1 MPTIKLNIDTPK
13 VDFEILDKKYTVYI
27 NDNVIEQMGKATT
40 LAGQFDKMAED
51 LQGVEDVEK
60 AGKKIAALFKESR
73 EALESMIDGLLG
85 EKGIGEKIYEAG
97 NKSTMLLVNFV
108 NQMDEAIDKV
118 NQQAQATRQ
127 KALEAQFPAAKPTVV
142 GKNDD

>member
-1 MPTIKLNIDTPK
+1 MPTIKLNLDTPK
-13 VDFEILDKKYTVYI
+13 VDFEILDKKYTVYV
-27 NDNVIEQMGKATT
+27 NDNVIQQMAKAVTV
-40 LAGQFDKMAED
+40 AGQFQKMSDD
-51 LQGVEDVEK
+51 LVNMDDVEK
-60 AGKKIAALFKESR
+60 AGKQVVKMFDKTR
-73 EALESMIDGLLG
+73 TALEDMIDGLLA

-97 NKSTMLLVNFV
+97 NKSTILLVNVV

-127 KALEAQFPAAKPTVV
+127 KALETQFPAAKPTVV